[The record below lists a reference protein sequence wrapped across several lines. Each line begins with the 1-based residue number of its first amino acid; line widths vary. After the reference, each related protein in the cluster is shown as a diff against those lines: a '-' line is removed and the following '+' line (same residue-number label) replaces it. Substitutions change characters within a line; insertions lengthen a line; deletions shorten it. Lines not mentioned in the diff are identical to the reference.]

1 VRRTFYSTLAAVTL
15 LLAGAAHATA
25 DTPNEVIESAVAE
38 LAAALDGRRDALAED
53 RDALYSIIN
62 DILLPRFDREYAA
75 RLVLAQHWRTASTE
89 QKRRF
94 VDAFYDLMLKRYA
107 DGVLDFQEDRVEV
120 LTFRGDLS
128 RPRVLART
136 IVRLND
142 GSKVPVDYAFVN
154 RNEQWK
160 LFDVTVEGVSFVRNF
175 RAELDSEIRSSSL
188 DAVIDRLESEAAAAA
203 DAAGESAA
211 TDEQATDT
219 ADNASAAAAAASSE

>member
-1 VRRTFYSTLAAVTL
+1 MRRLFYPSLVSLAF

-25 DTPNEVIESAVAE
+25 ETPNEVIESAVVE
-38 LAAALDGRRDALAED
+38 LASALDGRRDALAAD
-53 RDALYSIIN
+53 RESLYSVIN

-75 RLVLAQHWRTASTE
+75 RLVLAQHWRTASDE

-94 VDAFYDLMLKRYA
+94 IDAFYNSMLKRYA
-107 DGVLDFQEDRVEV
+107 DGVLEFEEDRVEV
-120 LTFRGDLS
+120 LSFRGDLS
-128 RPRVLART
+128 KPRVLART

-175 RAELDSEIRSSSL
+175 RAELDSEIRASGL
-188 DAVIDRLESEAAAAA
+188 DAVIERLESEATSPADSGEPAGDGEDGA
-203 DAAGESAA
+203 DATGDPA
-211 TDEQATDT
+211 
-219 ADNASAAAAAASSE
+219 AAAAAASNG

>member
-1 VRRTFYSTLAAVTL
+1 MRRLFYPSLVSLAF

-25 DTPNEVIESAVAE
+25 ETPNEVIESAVVE
-38 LAAALDGRRDALAED
+38 LASALDGRRDALAAD
-53 RDALYSIIN
+53 RESLYSVIN

-75 RLVLAQHWRTASTE
+75 RLVLAQHWRTASDE

-94 VDAFYDLMLKRYA
+94 IDAFYNSMLKRYA
-107 DGVLDFQEDRVEV
+107 DGVLEFEEDRVEV
-120 LTFRGDLS
+120 LSFRGDLS
-128 RPRVLART
+128 KPRVLART

-175 RAELDSEIRSSSL
+175 RAELDSEIRASGL
-188 DAVIDRLESEAAAAA
+188 DAVIERLESEATAPADTGEPAGDGEDGA
-203 DAAGESAA
+203 DATGDPA
-211 TDEQATDT
+211 
-219 ADNASAAAAAASSE
+219 AAAAAASNG

>member
-1 VRRTFYSTLAAVTL
+1 MRRTFYSTLAGITF

-25 DTPNEVIESAVAE
+25 ETPNEVIESAVVE
-38 LAAALDGRRDALAED
+38 LATALEGRRDVLAAD
-53 RDALYSIIN
+53 REALYSVIN
-62 DILLPRFDREYAA
+62 EILLPRFDREYAA
-75 RLVLAQHWRTASTE
+75 RLVLAQHWRTASNE

-94 VDAFYDLMLKRYA
+94 VDAFYNSMLKRYA
-107 DGVLDFQEDRVEV
+107 DGVLEFQEDRVEV

-154 RNEQWK
+154 RNEQWR

-175 RAELDSEIRSSSL
+175 RAELDSEIRASSL
-188 DAVIDRLESEAAAAA
+188 DAVIERLESEATAPGSP
-203 DAAGESAA
+203 GESAD
-211 TDEQATDT
+211 TDAEGPRAG
-219 ADNASAAAAAASSE
+219 DNASAAAAAATSE